1 LRKGENDMNKNQK
14 KLQVS
19 GILLIGGSFIG
30 ILFWLGMLFY
40 AFFLGGVPSPGSE
53 RAVPLPYISVIGLGF
68 AGAAVGLVTG
78 IISVRGAKAAAY
90 RMIIISALL
99 GMVGSVPL
107 FLLDLAPVGVF
118 FWVVGAAPPAV
129 YLLLTRNALRRQW
142 RCGD

>member
-1 LRKGENDMNKNQK
+1 MNKKQK
-14 KLQVS
+14 TSKVP
-19 GILLIGGSFIG
+19 GILLIVGSFIG
-30 ILFWLGMLFY
+30 ILFWSVMLFY
-40 AFFLGGVPSPGSE
+40 AFFLGGVPDPGSE
-53 RAVPLPYISVIGLGF
+53 RSVPLSYVSVIGLGF
-68 AGAAVGLVTG
+68 AGAAVGLVAG
-78 IISVRGAKAAAY
+78 IISLRGAKAATHI
-90 RMIIISALL
+90 MIIISALL